1 MPFQPRELF
10 PDRSARDLFGAE
22 IRRHREKADMSLR
35 RLSEVLN
42 YSKSHL
48 ARIEAAESLPYDDL
62 PAKLH
67 ACFGTDGMFARIYA
81 LAKNEPFPGKYRR
94 VAEVDSRAIVIEE
107 YSCATIPGLLQTAE
121 LARES
126 LRIGHRHAPDAEIEA
141 LLKARLDRQARLD
154 QPHPPECWFIV
165 DEAALR
171 RPAGGSEVMQ
181 RQMES
186 LLERGT
192 HPYVTLQ
199 VLPFSAGHHVEAGN
213 SLTLYT
219 LPDGPMLAYKEG
231 SHFGTIIEDK
241 DVVAKLRKNY
251 DLLRAMALSPRD
263 SEAMIRAAMKDWT
276 HDDDTGPEHRRL
288 A

>member
-62 PAKLH
+62 PAKLD

-81 LAKNEPFPGKYRR
+81 LAKNEPYPSKLRR
-94 VAEVDSRAIVIEE
+94 VVEVEKRAVTIEQ
-107 YSCATIPGLLQTAE
+107 YACATIPGLLQTPE
-121 LARES
+121 LAKAS
-126 LRIGHRHAPDAEIEA
+126 LRIGNRFAPDAEIEA
-141 LLKARLDRQARLD
+141 WAKARIARQARLAEPRP
-154 QPHPPECWFIV
+154 PHCWFIV

-171 RPAGGSEVMQ
+171 RAAGGPEVMR
-181 RQMES
+181 RQLGS

-192 HPYVTLQ
+192 QPYVTIQ
-199 VLPFSAGHHVEAGN
+199 VLPFRAGQHVEAGG
-213 SLTLYT
+213 SLLLYT
-219 LPDGPMLAYKEG
+219 LPNEPLLAYEEG
-231 SHFGTIIEDK
+231 SRFGTFIEDL
-241 DVVAKLRKNY
+241 DRVAERRKNY
-251 DLLRAMALSPRD
+251 DLLRAMALSPLD
-263 SEAMIRAAMKDWT
+263 SEAMIRAVMKDWT
-276 HDDDTGPEHRRL
+276 SWEPPQI
-288 A
+288 

>member
-1 MPFQPRELF
+1 MTFQPRELF

-62 PAKLH
+62 PAKLD

-94 VAEVDSRAIVIEE
+94 VAEVDSRSIVIEE
-107 YSCATIPGLLQTAE
+107 YTCVTIPGLLQTAE

-141 LLKARLDRQARLD
+141 LVKARLDRQARLD

-171 RPAGGSEVMQ
+171 RPAGGPEVMQ
-181 RQMES
+181 RQMEA

-192 HPYVTLQ
+192 HPFVTLQ